1 MPRGAGL
8 VVRSHHLSP
17 LELEEVEK
25 GHDGEE
31 FGQWYKKHADKHDG
45 QFKWNYVI

>member
-8 VVRSHHLSP
+8 VARSHHLSS
-17 LELEEVEK
+17 LEVEEVEK